1 MLNKKSGFTLIEMIV
16 TVAIASILMLMATDV
31 IMKNIIDVN
40 NNNNNSIDIQVG
52 VTNTLDSIKNALK
65 SSTQA
70 HIVGENV
77 FKKNMTKSD
86 LANLDSRYNY
96 IGFYTDDDGNNMI
109 ANIMYTG
116 NDTGDR
122 FTVVPVI
129 SLGKNDSLSPVK
141 TTYTMEFY
149 KNDKNYNEKL
159 KNKILNLTVKGVSQ
173 PIDSNGNVK
182 TNEKP
187 KEFELTS
194 DISLPNANQLM
205 ISKYLEGSIKDA
217 TAIAYDNF
225 QIGQGKVTSNDMS
238 IVLVVDKST
247 SMRFVLG
254 EKNEKESS
262 AIFKI
267 QNTNKYIAVSS
278 DITYFYFDDFKSYP
292 LRVIKTFDD
301 EKQLLQSGYGPRKYL
316 AQLALYGF
324 IDDINR
330 LSNKESKLDMYMF
343 YYNTVLQHEDTSDI
357 SNGKY
362 IYLKKDMTEYGPYKL
377 DGSSENKQI
386 IKNYMVDKLRL
397 GFEENDYQY
406 IKKTG
411 KNEYT
416 GYKIKQFKQYEE
428 NDKEEK
434 GGTNTGKAF
443 LQALELLNQLHE
455 EDKNRKK
462 ILVFITD
469 GEPTTMYGKWKYA
482 REYPLED
489 FDYIVNYEEYKKISD
504 ADKTKLKNYN
514 DKDEKG
520 IYFATKYVEEVLNP
534 ANGNNLPTTF
544 DKAYIIGF
552 SGTDKDKSRLEE
564 IGAALSK
571 GHNKEDVKIL
581 DTSNLDELRGALKE
595 VSNGVAVS
603 MSVFDGPDKLGSK

>member
-52 VTNTLDSIKNALK
+52 VKNTLDSIKNALK

-109 ANIMYTG
+109 ANIMYTD
-116 NDTGDR
+116 NSVGDK
-122 FTVVPVI
+122 FTIVPII

-187 KEFELTS
+187 KEFELTT

-225 QIGQGKVTSNDMS
+225 QIWQGKVTSNDMS
-238 IVLVVDKST
+238 IVLVVDQSN
-247 SMRFVLG
+247 SMKFALG
-254 EKNEKESS
+254 GEEKGVMQPIYKILNTTEYMVVNSNTWRLTNDTYANHHNFPFNVVKTFANKEKLMESS
-262 AIFKI
+262 
-267 QNTNKYIAVSS
+267 KYS
-278 DITYFYFDDFKSYP
+278 
-292 LRVIKTFDD
+292 
-301 EKQLLQSGYGPRKYL
+301 PRKYL
-316 AQLALYGF
+316 AQLALNGF
-324 IDDINR
+324 VNDLNR
-330 LSNKESKLDMYMF
+330 LGSGGSKLDLYMF
-343 YYNTVLQHEDTSDI
+343 YYNTKLQHDEPSDI

-362 IYLKKDMTEYGPYKL
+362 IYLKEDMSEYGPYKL
-377 DGSSENKQI
+377 DGSSESAKAIEKDIVEKLKLGFMPEDYQFI
-386 IKNYMVDKLRL
+386 GKNYNGNYRYV
-397 GFEENDYQY
+397 GH
-406 IKKTG
+406 
-411 KNEYT
+411 NETYY
-416 GYKIKQFKQYEE
+416 GA
-428 NDKEEK
+428 
-434 GGTNTGKAF
+434 TNTAKAF
-443 LQALELLNQLHE
+443 LQALELLNQLQK
-455 EDKNRKK
+455 EDPKQKK
-462 ILVFITD
+462 VLVFITD
-469 GEPTTMYGKWKYA
+469 GEPTVLYGKFKKEGDYK
-482 REYPLED
+482 LED
-489 FDYIVNYEEYKKISD
+489 FDYIVNYEEYRNIPD
-504 ADKTKLKNYN
+504 ADKIKLKNDAYN
-514 DKDEKG
+514 YDKG
-520 IYFATKYVEEVLNP
+520 VLFATKYVEEVLNP

-544 DKAYIIGF
+544 DKAYIVGF
-552 SGTDKDKSRLEE
+552 SGMNEDKSRLTE
-564 IGAALSK
+564 IKNALSE
-571 GHNKEDVKIL
+571 GHGDNVKSL

>member
-52 VTNTLDSIKNALK
+52 VKNTLDSIKNALK

-109 ANIMYTG
+109 ANIMYTD
-116 NDTGDR
+116 NSVGDK
-122 FTVVPVI
+122 FTIVPII

-238 IVLVVDKST
+238 IVLVVDKSA

-278 DITYFYFDDFKSYP
+278 DITYFYFEDFKSYP

-330 LSNKESKLDMYMF
+330 LSNKE
-343 YYNTVLQHEDTSDI
+343 
-357 SNGKY
+357 
-362 IYLKKDMTEYGPYKL
+362 
-377 DGSSENKQI
+377 
-386 IKNYMVDKLRL
+386 
-397 GFEENDYQY
+397 
-406 IKKTG
+406 
-411 KNEYT
+411 
-416 GYKIKQFKQYEE
+416 
-428 NDKEEK
+428 
-434 GGTNTGKAF
+434 
-443 LQALELLNQLHE
+443 
-455 EDKNRKK
+455 
-462 ILVFITD
+462 
-469 GEPTTMYGKWKYA
+469 
-482 REYPLED
+482 
-489 FDYIVNYEEYKKISD
+489 
-504 ADKTKLKNYN
+504 
-514 DKDEKG
+514 
-520 IYFATKYVEEVLNP
+520 
-534 ANGNNLPTTF
+534 
-544 DKAYIIGF
+544 
-552 SGTDKDKSRLEE
+552 
-564 IGAALSK
+564 
-571 GHNKEDVKIL
+571 
-581 DTSNLDELRGALKE
+581 
-595 VSNGVAVS
+595 
-603 MSVFDGPDKLGSK
+603 